1 MIFIADTRQKG
12 GYIKFTS
19 KREAIEAWDSL
30 TTEQKEGLKKVY
42 AKVLEALK
50 EGGGSPMDIS
60 VSKTFDEYIERC
72 RWESEILLMRASCK
86 SSKIK

>member
-1 MIFIADTRQKG
+1 M
-12 GYIKFTS
+12 KFTS

-50 EGGGSPMDIS
+50 EGGSSPMDLS